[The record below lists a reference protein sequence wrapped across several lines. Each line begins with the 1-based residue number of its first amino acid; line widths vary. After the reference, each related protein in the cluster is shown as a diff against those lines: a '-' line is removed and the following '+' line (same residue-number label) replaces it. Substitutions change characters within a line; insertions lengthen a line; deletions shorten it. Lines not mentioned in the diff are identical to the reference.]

1 MKFKNKLRYQ
11 RKMTEGLFFA
21 LSLVGGCLASYKEV
35 GGTQLMNSTAPPQVD
50 LTNITS
56 SLNSDVEYLGQ
67 IAYNVV
73 APIIIIFGLLSNIIN
88 LLVLSRPTLR
98 GPTFRYLKWLA
109 VANLLVCAILL
120 PFAFHSHDT
129 PVPYMAA
136 FYLAHVEIPIGNALM
151 AASVYIVVGLS
162 IDRFVAVCYPRKY
175 RNLYR
180 HHVATVRI
188 AMSFVV
194 AFIIYIPMMVFH
206 QRVEEAEGSRDLY
219 LAKDRHDVRNS
230 PLFIAYA
237 CLLELCARLAPALM
251 LAYLNSRIIIE
262 FKMISARRKL
272 LSQGIGCSE
281 VSGYPSPSANDHSLA
296 APQNDDNG
304 SPQYQT
310 TSCAL
315 QLKSMEERSG
325 FFLYH
330 NEDLGREGNGVDKR
344 CFLNNQL
351 VDEHLRDHISDKVE
365 VCDDNINPPGLLET
379 DLDAVQCLPPTPM
392 HSKIAAKP
400 MQLVNIESRF
410 EKEHRKSMAL
420 KSYTMSSPLESET
433 SLFKGISA
441 VVAGGTQSP
450 CDTARDS
457 ASHNLHLDISA
468 PATSPSAPNSLEV
481 GQQREGSA
489 LLLEAVI
496 DGTAG
501 SKCGHEAQKKTASGV
516 DNGEAI
522 AMISSGRC
530 LQMSS
535 SAIRKGERRHDRERR
550 LVLLLVSII
559 VTFFVTNIP
568 AAILSLIT
576 YKDSYR
582 QNLGFQI
589 FRAVANNLEFLNY
602 GLSFLLYFL
611 FSKDIR
617 GVFVTLLKTAIKSIG
632 KTLSKGRSSS
642 GRTSANL

>member
-1 MKFKNKLRYQ
+1 
-11 RKMTEGLFFA
+11 
-21 LSLVGGCLASYKEV
+21 
-35 GGTQLMNSTAPPQVD
+35 
-50 LTNITS
+50 
-56 SLNSDVEYLGQ
+56 
-67 IAYNVV
+67 
-73 APIIIIFGLLSNIIN
+73 
-88 LLVLSRPTLR
+88 
-98 GPTFRYLKWLA
+98 
-109 VANLLVCAILL
+109 
-120 PFAFHSHDT
+120 
-129 PVPYMAA
+129 
-136 FYLAHVEIPIGNALM
+136 M

-310 TSCAL
+310 TS
-315 QLKSMEERSG
+315 S
-325 FFLYH
+325 
-330 NEDLGREGNGVDKR
+330 
-344 CFLNNQL
+344 
-351 VDEHLRDHISDKVE
+351 
-365 VCDDNINPPGLLET
+365 
-379 DLDAVQCLPPTPM
+379 
-392 HSKIAAKP
+392 
-400 MQLVNIESRF
+400 
-410 EKEHRKSMAL
+410 
-420 KSYTMSSPLESET
+420 
-433 SLFKGISA
+433 
-441 VVAGGTQSP
+441 
-450 CDTARDS
+450 
-457 ASHNLHLDISA
+457 
-468 PATSPSAPNSLEV
+468 PNSLEV

-632 KTLSKGRSSS
+632 KTLYKGRSSS